1 MLCFKF
7 HLFYFVKYLPIFLE
21 SSSQP
26 GPYNRH
32 ISLICMHERLKYNYG
47 LGYRMEYHP
56 NRMRE

>member
-7 HLFYFVKYLPIFLE
+7 HLFYFVKCLRIFLW

-26 GPYNRH
+26 DPYDWH

-47 LGYRMEYHP
+47 LGYQMEYLP
-56 NRMRE
+56 NRMHE